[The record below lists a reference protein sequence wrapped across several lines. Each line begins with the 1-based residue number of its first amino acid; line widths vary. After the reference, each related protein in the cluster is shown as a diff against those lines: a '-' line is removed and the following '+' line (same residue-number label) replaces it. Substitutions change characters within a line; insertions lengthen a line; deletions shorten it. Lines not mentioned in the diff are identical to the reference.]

1 MSKAYVLVVDD
12 EPDIRE
18 LVREILEDEGYAV
31 ATAESADQAR
41 SLLRERTPQLVLLDI
56 WMPGDD
62 GISLL
67 REWAQGGVCPFPVVM
82 ISGHGTVE
90 TAVEATR
97 HGAMDF
103 VEKPLSMGKLLA
115 TVEQALNAPD
125 AVAAPAG
132 APAAVVE
139 PVGRSSAMRDLRE
152 QAERLAGTDSW
163 VLISGEPG
171 SGRKCLG
178 RYIHSLSE
186 RRSGPLVEV
195 AAGTIAGQSAAHEL
209 FGQVRGDQVIPGR
222 LEAAAGGTLILD
234 GAADLDAEAQTRLAS
249 AIDAGSFQRV
259 GGSERLSLDVR
270 MIAISRRDLTAE
282 AHAGRFRPDLAYALS
297 VIPLTVPPLREHA
310 EDIPELVV
318 FQVDRLVEREQLGYR
333 RFTVAAQNRLRN
345 HHWPGNVQEL
355 HNLVQRLLVLGDG
368 IDIEV
373 GEVEAALTER
383 PAAVGGDSDWPQAL
397 ALPLREARERFER
410 DYLQRQLQRADGSV
424 AQLAR
429 LAGMERTH
437 LYRKLR
443 ALGIDPRE
451 GGESGGGRA

>member
-31 ATAESADQAR
+31 ATAESASQAR

-67 REWAQGGVCPFPVVM
+67 KEWAQGGVCPFPVVM

-115 TVEQALNAPD
+115 TVEQAL
-125 AVAAPAG
+125 AAPGAVG
-132 APAAVVE
+132 TPGDAPAPVIE

-195 AAGTIAGQSAAHEL
+195 AAGTIAGQSAAQEL
-209 FGQVRGDQVIPGR
+209 FGQVRRSQVIPGR
-222 LEAAAGGTLILD
+222 LEAAAGGTVILD

-259 GGSERLSLDVR
+259 GGSERIPLDVR

-282 AHAGRFRPDLAYALS
+282 AQAGRFRPDLAYALS

-310 EDIPELVV
+310 EDIPELVA

-345 HHWPGNVQEL
+345 HGWHGNVQEL

-373 GEVEAALTER
+373 EEVEAALSQR
-383 PAAVGGDSDWPQAL
+383 PAVTGGESDWPQAL